1 MTATPELFQETALK
15 FRNSI
20 HDLNE
25 EIDEAVMLGGD
36 LKFLHTRDDWDM
48 KTLLIMLSECLVIM
62 GVFME
67 AMGALVK
74 LYGRRIRIASKHKAA
89 DATSVGS
96 SLPVATASKVVS
108 YPELPLTKA
117 TSPESNR
124 QSPEAASPPPDPK
137 RDRKPKPK
145 FRSGRGKPQPPPT
158 PAVPTPEKP
167 PRRSKNSLPC
177 PPLEPPAFQGG
188 MKTQLCIAKE
198 NSQLSPPS
206 ESPAAEEEEGP
217 PVTVKR
223 RRPKKQAAE
232 QEEGP
237 PATAKR
243 GRPKKQAAEQE
254 EGPPATAKRG
264 RPKKQAAEQEE
275 GPPATAKRGRT
286 KKQAAGEEEGRP
298 VRRSTRHQT

>member
-1 MTATPELFQETALK
+1 MCPEPDDIGLQTKMTATPELFQETALK

-25 EIDEAVMLGGD
+25 EIDEAVMLEGD
-36 LKFLHTRDDWDM
+36 PKFLHTRDDWDM
-48 KTLLIMLSECLVIM
+48 KTLLIMLSECLIIM

-96 SLPVATASKVVS
+96 SLLVATASKVVS

-124 QSPEAASPPPDPK
+124 QSPEAASPPPGPK
-137 RDRKPKPK
+137 WDRKPKPK
-145 FRSGRGKPQPPPT
+145 FRSG
-158 PAVPTPEKP
+158 
-167 PRRSKNSLPC
+167 
-177 PPLEPPAFQGG
+177 LEH
-188 MKTQLCIAKE
+188 CIAKE
-198 NSQLSPPS
+198 YSQLSPPS

-217 PVTVKR
+217 PATAKR
-223 RRPKKQAAE
+223 GRTKKQAADE
-232 QEEGP
+232 EEGP

-243 GRPKKQAAEQE
+243 GRTKKQAADE
-254 EGPPATAKRG
+254 
-264 RPKKQAAEQEE
+264 EE

-298 VRRSTRHQT
+298 VRRSTRHQTSRLNGEHKK